1 MRILFDTNILIL
13 RENNSPVPENLSNLM
28 SLLNGLEQCSLH
40 VHALSIQ
47 EIKHDLNIT
56 RRDTNLSKISS
67 YALLNEYPDY
77 KSDSDFKS
85 KIPSPKT
92 DNDIVDNQ
100 LLYCVYKNVVDYLIT
115 EDRELLRKGE
125 LLSINTVININEAIS
140 IFVQYYPK
148 TDFNLI
154 QNFKKIKA
162 FALPIQD
169 SFFDSLK
176 NEYKEFNVWFKKIA
190 NRECYAYLDDK
201 ERINALL
208 IPKIENKSELSFS
221 FNSKG
226 VSDKILKICLFKVS
240 SRAQGLK
247 LGERLLKIAFDYAD
261 ANKLND
267 IYLTHFCSEGDYLVS
282 LIESFGFYK
291 KCENNRGE
299 AVFVKHIVKQELDNI
314 IDYAE
319 LNKKYY
325 PSFCSN
331 IYIKKHIVPIK
342 GTFHDLLFPDWKNPE
357 GYQTSLQFE
366 LTKSEGNS
374 IKKAYICNANTT
386 KIKSNDILLFYRT
399 EDEKCI
405 TTLGVV
411 DDVIYDVKDPD
422 EVCKLTSKRTVFEHN
437 QIEELCHSKVLV
449 ILFKQHFYLKAPYS
463 YKNLLKNNIVTGPI
477 QSIMEIN
484 DDKYQKIVQ
493 GNIDA
498 HFIIN

>member
-162 FALPIQD
+162 FDLPIQD

-176 NEYKEFNVWFKKIA
+176 SEYKEFNVWFKKIA
-190 NRECYAYLDDK
+190 NR
-201 ERINALL
+201 
-208 IPKIENKSELSFS
+208 
-221 FNSKG
+221 
-226 VSDKILKICLFKVS
+226 
-240 SRAQGLK
+240 
-247 LGERLLKIAFDYAD
+247 
-261 ANKLND
+261 
-267 IYLTHFCSEGDYLVS
+267 
-282 LIESFGFYK
+282 
-291 KCENNRGE
+291 
-299 AVFVKHIVKQELDNI
+299 
-314 IDYAE
+314 
-319 LNKKYY
+319 
-325 PSFCSN
+325 
-331 IYIKKHIVPIK
+331 
-342 GTFHDLLFPDWKNPE
+342 
-357 GYQTSLQFE
+357 
-366 LTKSEGNS
+366 
-374 IKKAYICNANTT
+374 
-386 KIKSNDILLFYRT
+386 
-399 EDEKCI
+399 
-405 TTLGVV
+405 
-411 DDVIYDVKDPD
+411 
-422 EVCKLTSKRTVFEHN
+422 
-437 QIEELCHSKVLV
+437 
-449 ILFKQHFYLKAPYS
+449 
-463 YKNLLKNNIVTGPI
+463 
-477 QSIMEIN
+477 
-484 DDKYQKIVQ
+484 
-493 GNIDA
+493 
-498 HFIIN
+498 